1 MTHPSF
7 VDININNENGLLI
20 SNHGRKKV
28 NFVLE
33 QEILFSCSCDT
44 FIIFITEEIFDFIN
58 VNSCHCLF
66 ILAKG
71 KLYIKWE
78 YNKEIKI

>member
-44 FIIFITEEIFDFIN
+44 FIIFITEEIFDFITYKREFLPMF
-58 VNSCHCLF
+58 VYF
-66 ILAKG
+66 G
-71 KLYIKWE
+71 KRKTIY
-78 YNKEIKI
+78 

>member
-58 VNSCHCLF
+58 VNSCLTLF
-66 ILAKG
+66 VYFG
-71 KLYIKWE
+71 KRKTIY
-78 YNKEIKI
+78 